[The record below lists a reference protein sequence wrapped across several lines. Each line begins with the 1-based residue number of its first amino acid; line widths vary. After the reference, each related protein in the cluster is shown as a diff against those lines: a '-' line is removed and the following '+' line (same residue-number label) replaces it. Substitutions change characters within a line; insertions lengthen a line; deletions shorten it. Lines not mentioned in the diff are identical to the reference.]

1 MVTFTQRVDNDL
13 QSVLNTLDVLECL
26 VREEDIDAG
35 DLAQRLEVP
44 EVTAQRLLAAICAR
58 GLAAQDPATSR
69 YRLGVHLFELS
80 QMASDR
86 FPLRRAG
93 LPLLEGLRQASHLA
107 VHLTVPEGADIVF
120 LERLP
125 CVPRVGM
132 MGAVTRRMPSHATS
146 AGKAIAAFDPAF
158 AQARKAAGF
167 PQLTPRTISS
177 AAGFDR
183 ALAEVRRSG
192 VAVSVR
198 ESQCQLTSV
207 AAPVRNFCGRAY
219 AAISVVGPEEE
230 FGDVGCAARLVI
242 DATARLSQT
251 LGRLQST
258 LA

>member
-1 MVTFTQRVDNDL
+1 MVAFSRQVDNDL
-13 QSVLNTLDVLECL
+13 QSILNTLDVLECL

-35 DLAQRLEVP
+35 DLAQRLAVP
-44 EVTAQRLLAAICAR
+44 ECTAQRLLAAICAR
-58 GLAAQDPATSR
+58 GLAAQDPANGR

-93 LPLLEGLRQASHLA
+93 LPLLEGLRQASRLA

-120 LERLP
+120 LEHLP

-132 MGAVTRRMPSHATS
+132 MRDVTRRMPSHATS

-167 PQLTPRTISS
+167 PQLTPRTIST
-177 AAGFDR
+177 AAVFDR
-183 ALAEVRRSG
+183 ALAEVRRTG
-192 VAVSVR
+192 VAISVR

-219 AAISVVGPEEE
+219 AAISVVGPDEE

-251 LGRLQST
+251 LGR
-258 LA
+258 